1 MLSSVLKSAR
11 AVQVNIQSMRVFTR
25 LRQLHLS
32 SGELRRELEEMT
44 RQTNDRFQI
53 VFETLDHLLAV
64 EDRPKRK
71 IGFTAKEKR
80 AAYAEK
86 KKRYKRA
93 GWPHREVSIIPPNFL
108 Y

>member
-1 MLSSVLKSAR
+1 MG
-11 AVQVNIQSMRVFTR
+11 VFTR

-80 AAYAEK
+80 AVYAEK
-86 KKRYKRA
+86 KKDTSGRDGLMAKC
-93 GWPHREVSIIPPNFL
+93 PKISP
-108 Y
+108 